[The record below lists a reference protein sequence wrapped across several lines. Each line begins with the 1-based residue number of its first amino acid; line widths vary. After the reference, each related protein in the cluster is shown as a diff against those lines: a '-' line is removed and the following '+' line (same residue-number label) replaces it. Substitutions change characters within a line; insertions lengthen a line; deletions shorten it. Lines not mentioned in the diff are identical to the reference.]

1 MPRISEFF
9 GIVISMYHSEHGP
22 PHFHARYG
30 EQEGVL
36 SVDGALLRGRLSP
49 RVLRLV
55 REWSS
60 IHRDALLRN
69 WTRARSWQALERIPP
84 LE

>member
-1 MPRISEFF
+1 LPRISEFF

-36 SVDGALLRGRLSP
+36 SVGGALLRGGLSP

-55 REWSS
+55 REWSR
-60 IHRDALLRN
+60 IHRGALLRN
-69 WTRARSWQALERIPP
+69 WNRARRCRALERIPP

>member
-1 MPRISEFF
+1 VPRISEFY

-22 PHFHARYG
+22 AHFHARYG
-30 EQEGVL
+30 GQEAVL
-36 SVDGALLRGRLSP
+36 SVDGNVLRGRLSP

-55 REWSS
+55 REWSR
-60 IHRDALLRN
+60 IHRGALLRN
-69 WTRARSWQALERIPP
+69 WSRARKWQALERIPP